1 MEFNLY
7 HVHILRN
14 LIKFCK
20 KIGVALI
27 SSIIFSFILPFVSYI
42 QAPESN
48 EPFLGIVIIGLFYTL
63 PAYLIFGIPSSFL
76 INKIVQKLSVISKSK
91 RYLLN
96 LFLYGIFGFLTG
108 FIPVMLSGEMI
119 LDFKFFSL
127 MGVIAALI
135 FYHISLILENS
146 DLH

>member
-7 HVHILRN
+7 HVHILKN

-27 SSIIFSFILPFVSYI
+27 SSIILSFILPFVS
-42 QAPESN
+42 ASDTN
-48 EPFLGIVIIGLFYTL
+48 EPLLGIVMIGLFNIL

-76 INKIVQKLSVISKSK
+76 INRIVQRLSVISKLK
-91 RYLLN
+91 RYFLN
-96 LFLYGIFGFLTG
+96 LFLYGFFGFLIV
-108 FIPVMLSGEMI
+108 FIPAILSKEVML
-119 LDFKFFSL
+119 DFEFFSL

-135 FYHISLILENS
+135 FYHISLIFEKS
-146 DLH
+146 YLH